1 MARER
6 TFEREDDDP
15 EGVLQHLTTASPFET
30 ASILCANRPLTA
42 LSRLAPLLFFTAPVY
57 RPAPLVWARAPVKS
71 SSGAFLVL
79 AVR

>member
-6 TFEREDDDP
+6 TLEREDDDP

-30 ASILCANRPLTA
+30 ASILRANRPLTA
-42 LSRLAPLLFFTAPVY
+42 LSQLFTAPVY